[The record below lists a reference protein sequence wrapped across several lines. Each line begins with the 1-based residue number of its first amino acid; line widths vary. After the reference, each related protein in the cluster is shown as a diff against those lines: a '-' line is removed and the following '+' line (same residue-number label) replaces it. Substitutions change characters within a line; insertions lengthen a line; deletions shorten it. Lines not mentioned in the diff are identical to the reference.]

1 MNETLLYAVRSD
13 LEGID
18 EGSLYA
24 EFTNEASAIR
34 FAEAHLDVL
43 PYVER
48 LYVSLDDSGNFKDVF
63 KTETVWVYSDAT
75 GLNEARTSGLK
86 PLDTPYT
93 HKEIK
98 SLYDQPVK
106 RSTMTNVLYA
116 NNTGAPTLT
125 TEDIDTDVIASD
137 KVFQL
142 DFPEYKKTERGPELV
157 ADEEEEI
164 TFTAEEAVPYLI
176 DDEEEAI
183 SSYQKAAEVV
193 DESDL
198 DNKKEIL
205 TAIEKIQSE
214 EEEHLDQLKDL
225 VDEEEAET
233 LTEDADLVPYEGG
246 ALDSFDDG
254 GTLDLSTGD
263 MFASADGTVEPLY
276 YDADFAGDD
285 MGGDFGM
292 LPYGDGSPSDWD
304 TFKGD
309 LADAGETIGSGFVD
323 MGPSLAN
330 SGATALSNLA
340 GAGANAIGALGGMA
354 NDIGEVSAM
363 KSKLKAARLRTNVE
377 KADTA
382 TARQSIHTQ
391 RAIKGAEF
399 QKVGIEKAKAQ
410 AKKAAAKGRLDA
422 ARIDTQTAKELAM
435 QAPSVANAY
444 ADAKVADLQKQ
455 TQAKNARTAELIA
468 QQHDDVINS
477 KAAKIAARNQRAA
490 QSANADVAK
499 NLAKQADDVIRAT
512 SSQIA
517 TGKDADAAI
526 NRSIASWADTQTV
539 KNLDKQSD
547 EVRKA
552 RSKKLADAENNKDAR
567 YLNHAARVKANT
579 TKYKALQDPKVQTA
593 YTGLKVDKIHSK
605 DNDVIHGMQRA
616 SNLAR
621 FDDALSGQIT
631 QAVKL
636 GTEQVKNFHDKH
648 QNPKAQA
655 IKQDV
660 QNTKLKQ
667 KLAKE
672 QQKLKDYENEHSLAA
687 GSEGIHEDV
696 SFKTLLP
703 KRTKEYFRMLVNDY
717 KPTPIFTEKLI
728 SSEGIKNPFALK
740 KYFVVFNGQGYEVD
754 AYAAEDDAPEA
765 VAYFQTYD
773 EFWDYL
779 REMMSQNG
787 IAPEYNYIFT
797 EGLHESMVVTDAVS
811 LQNATVPTVSR
822 AEFTQLLRENGAV
835 HVYHEN
841 PTTFGTESLDYY
853 ITITP
858 TGWYELVSEDN
869 RGRIDSEQMFKNYLE
884 LRAHLTEI
892 SNDPYLYIPDIFL
905 KTF

>member
-1 MNETLLYAVRSD
+1 
-13 LEGID
+13 
-18 EGSLYA
+18 
-24 EFTNEASAIR
+24 
-34 FAEAHLDVL
+34 
-43 PYVER
+43 
-48 LYVSLDDSGNFKDVF
+48 
-63 KTETVWVYSDAT
+63 
-75 GLNEARTSGLK
+75 
-86 PLDTPYT
+86 
-93 HKEIK
+93 
-98 SLYDQPVK
+98 
-106 RSTMTNVLYA
+106 MTDVLYA
-116 NNTGAPTLT
+116 GNAGAPALT

-157 ADEEEEI
+157 ADEEEEEI

-193 DESDL
+193 DGSNL
-198 DNKKEIL
+198 DNKKKIL
-205 TAIEKIQSE
+205 TTIKKIQSE

-225 VDEEEAET
+225 AGKDETEA
-233 LTEDADLVPYEGG
+233 LTEDADIVPYGDGDIVPYSDTTDVVPYGG

-254 GTLDLSTGD
+254 GTLDLSMGD
-263 MFASADGTVEPLY
+263 MFKGADGAVEPLY
-276 YDADFAGDD
+276 YDTAFTDAD
-285 MGGDFGM
+285 MGSDLDM
-292 LPYGDGSPSDWD
+292 LPYGTGASSDMD

-309 LADAGETIGSGFVD
+309 LAVAGEKISNGFASL
-323 MGPSLAN
+323 GTGLAN
-330 SGATALSNLA
+330 A
-340 GAGANAIGALGGMA
+340 GNIAVDNFVNTGANALGTISGMA
-354 NDIGEVSAM
+354 GDIGQVGAM
-363 KSKLKAARLRTNVE
+363 KSKLKAARLETDVE
-377 KADTA
+377 RANTA
-382 TARQSIHTQ
+382 TARQHISTQ
-391 RAIKGAEF
+391 RAKKGAEF
-399 QKVGIEKAKAQ
+399 QNIGIEQAKAKA
-410 AKKAAAKGRLDA
+410 KIAAAKGRLDVA
-422 ARIDTQTAKELAM
+422 KIDAQTTKSLAM
-435 QAPSVANAY
+435 QAPSVANAH
-444 ADAKVADLQKQ
+444 ADAAVADIQKQ
-455 TQAKNARTAELIA
+455 AQAKNARTAKLIA

-477 KAAKIAARNQRAA
+477 NAAKIAARNQRAA
-490 QSANADVAK
+490 QRANANIAK
-499 NLAKQADDVIRAT
+499 NLAKQSDDVIRAT

-552 RSKKLADAENNKDAR
+552 RSKKLADAEYAKDAAH
-567 YLNHAARVKANT
+567 LNHAARIKANT

-593 YTGLKVDKIHSK
+593 RTGLEVDKIHSK

-621 FDDALSGQIT
+621 FDDALSGQTT

-648 QNPKAQA
+648 QNPKSQA

-667 KLAKE
+667 RLAKE
-672 QQKLKDYENEHSLAA
+672 QQKLKDYENEHKLVT
-687 GSEGIHEDV
+687 GSEGMHEDI
-696 SFKTLLP
+696 SLKTLLP

-717 KPTPIFTEKLI
+717 KPTPIFTEKLL

-754 AYAAEDDAPEA
+754 AYALEDDAPEA

-811 LQNATVPTVSR
+811 LQNATVPTVSK

-841 PTTFGTESLDYY
+841 PTTFGAESLDYY
-853 ITITP
+853 VTVTP
-858 TGWYELVSEDN
+858 TGWYELISEDT
-869 RGRIDSEQMFKNYLE
+869 RGRIDSEQMFKNYFE
-884 LRAHLTEI
+884 LRAYLTEL
-892 SNDPYLYIPDIFL
+892 NKDPYLYIPDIFL
-905 KTF
+905 TAF